1 MSVAQHKLM
10 SSALA
15 ILSLVLLVLLLVT
28 LGQKNRYRV
37 DVRYAHDIV
46 GGFQNWRDLALRGE
60 PPEATSYLEQ
70 LAFPEGQPSPFSGSL
85 SYFVETE
92 RRRAVKDVIVYL
104 RAKTGKDLGEKPE
117 AWIKE
122 YGRK

>member
-1 MSVAQHKLM
+1 MSVAQHKSL

-15 ILSLVLLVLLLVT
+15 LLSLVLLVLLLVT
-28 LGQKNRYRV
+28 LGQKNRYSA

-46 GGFQNWRDLALRGE
+46 GGFQDRRDLALKGE
-60 PPEATSYLEQ
+60 PAEATSYLEQ

-85 SYFVETE
+85 SNFVETQ

-104 RAKTGKDLGEKPE
+104 RAKTGKDLGDQPE